1 MPGRTMEEIF
11 RDTRTI
17 AVVGLSPKQHRDSY
31 QVAAYLQQQGYRI
44 IPVNPAVRE
53 VLGER
58 AYASLTDVPEPID
71 MVDVFRRSELVPG
84 IVDEAVQHGVRVV
97 WTQLGVV
104 HQEAAAV
111 AVSQGLDVVMD
122 RCTKIEH
129 AALLRAG
136 KLRKGVSTGNPPK

>member
-71 MVDVFRRSELVPG
+71 MVDVFRRSELVPS

-136 KLRKGVSTGNPPK
+136 KLRKGVNTGNSPK

>member
-1 MPGRTMEEIF
+1 MPCRTMEEIF

-58 AYASLTDVPEPID
+58 AYANLTDVPEPID
-71 MVDVFRRSELVPG
+71 MVDVFRRPASSMRRCGTASESCG
-84 IVDEAVQHGVRVV
+84 RSSA
-97 WTQLGVV
+97 W
-104 HQEAAAV
+104 
-111 AVSQGLDVVMD
+111 
-122 RCTKIEH
+122 CTRRPR
-129 AALLRAG
+129 L
-136 KLRKGVSTGNPPK
+136 

>member
-58 AYASLTDVPEPID
+58 AYANLTDVPEPID
-71 MVDVFRRSELVPG
+71 MVDVFRRSELVPS

-136 KLRKGVSTGNPPK
+136 KLRKGVNTGNSPK